1 MRYAFVIIVGFALSG
16 CVTVAGM
23 AGVMTIASGAMVQY
37 EEFQKEQKKLLV
49 EE

>member
-16 CVTVAGM
+16 CVTVASM
-23 AGVMTIASGAMVQY
+23 AGVMTIASGAMVQF

>member
-1 MRYAFVIIVGFALSG
+1 MKYAFVIIVGFALSG
-16 CVTVAGM
+16 CVTVATM
-23 AGVMTIASGAMVQY
+23 AGAMTIAGGAMAQF